1 MRLQIRDTIIEFV
14 RADITAL
21 EVEAIVNAAN
31 NMMLMGGGVAG
42 AIKRKGGKEIEDQ
55 ARALAPIEIGEAII
69 TSAGRLPSK
78 YVIHTAT
85 MGMDF
90 NTDYDIVRRCTRAV
104 LELCS
109 EKGISEVAF
118 PALGAG
124 VGGLDV
130 ALVSKI
136 MAQEVFK
143 AIMEDRAPKRV
154 YFVYYSERDFEEGVL
169 AYRYLEHLEFKS
181 IEGPFLTVDAVVF
194 DDLESPSRIV
204 LIERKNPPFGWALPG
219 GFVDYGETVEEA
231 VRRELEEE
239 TGLIYKDYRQL
250 KAYSDPKRD
259 ERFHTVTIAFLGWA
273 SGEVRP
279 ASDAARGQWFELNS
293 LPEKIAFDHR
303 DIINDAVS
311 AVMRDRKV

>member
-1 MRLQIRDTIIEFV
+1 MKLHIKDTTIEFV
-14 RADITAL
+14 RADITIM

-31 NMMLMGGGVAG
+31 NMMFMGGGVAG
-42 AIKRKGGKEIEDQ
+42 AIKRKGGKEIEDE

-69 TSAGRLPSK
+69 TSAGSLPSK
-78 YVIHTAT
+78 YVVHTAT

-90 NTDYDIVRRCTRAV
+90 KTDYDTIRRCTRAV
-104 LELCS
+104 LDLCK
-109 EKGISEVAF
+109 EKGIFEVAF

-143 AIMEDRAPKRV
+143 AIMENRAPRKV
-154 YFVYYSERDFEEGVL
+154 YFVYYSEKDFKEGSL

-194 DDLESPSRIV
+194 DSLESPNRVV

-219 GFVDYGETVEEA
+219 GFVDYGESVEEA
-231 VRRELEEE
+231 VRRELKEE
-239 TGLIYKDYRQL
+239 TGLDYKDYRQL
-250 KAYSDPKRD
+250 KAYSDPERD

-279 ASDAARGQWFELNS
+279 ASDAAKGQWFKLS
-293 LPEKIAFDHR
+293 DLPEKIAFDHR
-303 DIINDAVS
+303 DIINDALF
-311 AVMRDRKV
+311 AVTKDREV